1 MFVVDSWLLQ
11 DGNESEEKFLKSLRE
26 ECITNVFAADR
37 STEKKKKSFVKHRCC
52 SVTMQNFFYAIR
64 QRSI

>member
-37 STEKKKKSFVKHRCC
+37 STEKKKKKLCKASMLLGNDAKFLLRD
-52 SVTMQNFFYAIR
+52 
-64 QRSI
+64 